1 MMIHSRND
9 RRPPSGPKRRRTP
22 VGSALAALAV
32 LVATGC
38 TSGAPALA
46 PGTNSIR
53 DVPVKQGGSLVIGA
67 EQEPDCADW
76 ISTCAGSIWGTYL
89 MQAQT
94 IPQVFKVVQQGNT
107 WVPVASDLM
116 AATPTTSVADGR
128 QTITYT
134 LNPAAVWS
142 DGQPITSA
150 DLKYTALQIRDGKDV
165 FTQTGYDLIDS
176 VATPDPRTAV
186 VTLKSPYANWRQLF
200 GADYGVL
207 PAHLLDGKDRN
218 ALMKNGYTFSGGP
231 WKIASWVRGTSV
243 TLVPNERYWGP
254 KPHLDKVTFQFTTDT
269 AAEFQAFASG
279 QLDALYPTP
288 QLDVLSQINSLGG
301 SANMQVETRTGNL
314 QALWMNNST
323 FPFDSPA
330 VRQALAYSI
339 DRGAIVHK
347 LFGSLG
353 VAAPAQSFLSPLV
366 SAFASEDF
374 AGYRRDPAKVQQ
386 IMTAAGWAKNGDGI
400 WAKDGRAAQFT
411 IVSLAGNQSR
421 ELTEQILQS
430 QLRQAGFKMT
440 IKNTSAANL
449 FGKVAPAGDFQLG
462 LWTLTDTFPEP
473 TLDATLASTSI
484 PGAVEGSSGIN
495 FIRAKIPGLDELLRR
510 VRTEV
515 DETARIQASR
525 QAEKLIAESVPSLP
539 LGAVPNILLTGK
551 GVGGPISI
559 NPVQG
564 PFWNLAE
571 WGLAK

>member
-1 MMIHSRND
+1 MIHTRNE
-9 RRPPSGPKRRRTP
+9 RRPRRAGRFRTP
-22 VGSALAALAV
+22 VKSALAALAV

-38 TSGAPALA
+38 TSGSPALA
-46 PGTNSIR
+46 PGTNSIP

-76 ISTCAGSIWGTYL
+76 IATCAGSIWGTYL

-94 IPQVFKVVQQGNT
+94 IPQVFTVVRQGED

-116 AATPTTSVADGR
+116 AETPTTAVAQGR
-128 QTITYT
+128 QTITYR

-142 DGQPITSA
+142 DGAPITSA
-150 DLKYTALQIRDGKDV
+150 DLKYTALQIRDGNDI
-165 FTQTGYDLIDS
+165 FSRSGYDLIDS
-176 VATPDPRTAV
+176 VDTPDARTAV
-186 VTLKSPYANWRQLF
+186 VTLKSAYANWRQLF
-200 GADYGVL
+200 GAEFGVL
-207 PAHLLDGKDRN
+207 PAHLLEGKDRN

-301 SANMQVETRTGNL
+301 SANMQVESRTGNL

-323 FPFDSPA
+323 FPFDSVA
-330 VRQALAYSI
+330 VRQAFAYSV
-339 DRGAIVHK
+339 DREAIVRK

-353 VAAPAQSFLSPLV
+353 VGAPAQSFLSPLV
-366 SAFASEDF
+366 SAFAADDF
-374 AGYRRDPAKVQQ
+374 AVYRRDVNKVRE
-386 IMTAAGWAKNGDGI
+386 IMTTAGWARNGEGI
-400 WAKDGRAAQFT
+400 WSKDGRAAQFT

-449 FGKVAPAGDFQLG
+449 FGKIAPAGDFQLG
-462 LWTLTDTFPEP
+462 LWTLIDTFPVP
-473 TLDATLASTSI
+473 TLDATFASTSI
-484 PGAVEGSSGIN
+484 PGAANGDSGIN
-495 FIRAKIPGLDELLRR
+495 FIRANIPGLDSLLGR
-510 VRTEV
+510 VGTDVEQTSRL
-515 DETARIQASR
+515 QASR
-525 QAEKLIAESVPSLP
+525 ETEKLLAESVPSLP
-539 LGAVPNILLTGK
+539 LGAVPNILLTAK
-551 GVGGPISI
+551 KVGGPISI

-564 PFWNLAE
+564 PFWNLAQ

>member
-1 MMIHSRND
+1 MIPERTGH
-9 RRPPSGPKRRRTP
+9 RPPRARRLRNP
-22 VGSALAALAV
+22 VAGALAALTV
-32 LVATGC
+32 LVATAC

-53 DVPVKQGGSLVIGA
+53 DVPVKDGGSLVIGA

-94 IPQVFKVVQQGNT
+94 IPQVFTVVQRGRD
-107 WVPVASDLM
+107 WVPVASPLM
-116 AATPTTSVADGR
+116 AGTPTTEVADGR

-165 FTQTGYDLIDS
+165 FTQTGYDLIDTI
-176 VATPDPRTAV
+176 ATPDARTTI

-200 GADYGVL
+200 GAEYGVL
-207 PAHLLDGKDRN
+207 PAHLLEGKDRN
-218 ALMKNGYTFSGGP
+218 EVMKNGYGFSGGP
-231 WKIASWVRGTSV
+231 WKIASWIRGTSV

-254 KPHLDKVTFQFTTDT
+254 KPHLNKVTFQFTTDT

-301 SANMQVETRTGNL
+301 SADMQVETRTGNL
-314 QALWMNNST
+314 QALWMNNAA
-323 FPFDSPA
+323 FPFDSKA
-330 VRQALAYSI
+330 VREAFAYSI
-339 DRGAIVHK
+339 DRAAIVRK

-353 VAAPAQSFLSPLV
+353 VTAPAQSFLSPLV
-366 SAFASEDF
+366 SAFAAEDF
-374 AGYRRDPAKVQQ
+374 AVYRRDLTRVGQ

-462 LWTLTDTFPEP
+462 LWNLTDTFPEP
-473 TLDATLASTSI
+473 TLDASFGSASI
-484 PGAVEGSSGIN
+484 PGDANGNSGIN
-495 FIRAKIPGLDELLRR
+495 FVRANIPGLDALLGR
-510 VRTEV
+510 VGSDV
-515 DETARIQASR
+515 DEASR
-525 QAEKLIAESVPSLP
+525 LEASRRSEKLLAESVPSLP

-551 GVGGPISI
+551 KVGGPISI

>member
-1 MMIHSRND
+1 MIPERTGH
-9 RRPPSGPKRRRTP
+9 RPPRARRLRNP
-22 VGSALAALAV
+22 VAGALAALTV
-32 LVATGC
+32 LVATAC

-53 DVPVKQGGSLVIGA
+53 DVPVKDGGSLVIGA

-94 IPQVFKVVQQGNT
+94 IPQVFTVVQRGKD
-107 WVPVASDLM
+107 WVPVASPLM
-116 AATPTTSVADGR
+116 AGTPTTEVADGR

-165 FTQTGYDLIDS
+165 FTQTGYDLIDTI
-176 VATPDPRTAV
+176 ATPNARTAI

-200 GADYGVL
+200 GAEYGVL
-207 PAHLLDGKDRN
+207 PAHLLEGKDRN
-218 ALMKNGYTFSGGP
+218 EVMKNGYGFSGGP
-231 WKIASWVRGTSV
+231 WKIASWIRGTSV

-254 KPHLDKVTFQFTTDT
+254 KPHLNKVTFQFTTDT

-301 SANMQVETRTGNL
+301 SADMQVETRTGNL
-314 QALWMNNST
+314 QALWMNNAA
-323 FPFDSPA
+323 FPFDSKA
-330 VRQALAYSI
+330 VREAFAYSI
-339 DRGAIVHK
+339 DRAAIVRK

-353 VAAPAQSFLSPLV
+353 VTAPAQSFLSPLV
-366 SAFASEDF
+366 SAFAAEDF
-374 AGYRRDPAKVQQ
+374 AVYQRDLTRVGQ

-400 WAKDGRAAQFT
+400 WAKDGRAAQFA

-462 LWTLTDTFPEP
+462 LWNLTDTFPEP
-473 TLDATLASTSI
+473 TLDASFGSGSI
-484 PGAVEGSSGIN
+484 PGDANGNSGIN
-495 FIRAKIPGLDELLRR
+495 FVRANIPGLDALLGR
-510 VRTEV
+510 VGSDV
-515 DETARIQASR
+515 DEASR
-525 QAEKLIAESVPSLP
+525 LEASRRSEKLLAESVPSLP

-551 GVGGPISI
+551 KVGGPISI

>member
-1 MMIHSRND
+1 MIHERSDRIPSRA
-9 RRPPSGPKRRRTP
+9 GKLRTP

-46 PGTNSIR
+46 PGTAIR

-76 ISTCAGSIWGTYL
+76 ISSCAGSIWGTYL

-94 IPQVFKVVQQGNT
+94 IPQVFTVAPQGKD

-116 AATPTTSVADGR
+116 ASTPTTAMVDGR
-128 QTITYT
+128 QTITYR

-150 DLKYTALQIRDGKDV
+150 DLKYTALQIRDGKDI

-176 VATPDPRTAV
+176 ISTPDARTAV
-186 VTLKSPYANWRQLF
+186 LTLKSPYANWRQLF
-200 GADYGVL
+200 GAEYGVL
-207 PAHLLDGKDRN
+207 PAHLLEGKDRN

-231 WKIASWVRGTSV
+231 WRIASWVRGTSV
-243 TLVPNERYWGP
+243 TLVPNERYWGR

-288 QLDVLSQINSLGG
+288 QLDVLAQINSLGG
-301 SANMQVETRTGNL
+301 SADMQVETRTGNL
-314 QALWMNNST
+314 QALWMNNSA
-323 FPFDSPA
+323 FPFDSVA
-330 VRQALAYSI
+330 VRQALAHSI
-339 DRGAIVHK
+339 DRGAIVRK

-353 VAAPAQSFLSPLV
+353 VTAPAQSFLSPLV
-366 SAFASEDF
+366 SAFAAEDF
-374 AGYRRDPAKVQQ
+374 AVYQRDLAKVQQ

-400 WAKDGRAAQFT
+400 WSKDGRAAQFT

-473 TLDATLASTSI
+473 TLDATFGSTAI
-484 PGAVEGSSGIN
+484 PSDANGNSGIN
-495 FIRAKIPGLDELLRR
+495 FIRAQVPGLDSVLGR
-510 VRTEV
+510 VGTEV
-515 DETARIQASR
+515 DETSRLQASR
-525 QAEKLIAESVPSLP
+525 QAERLIADTVPSLP

-551 GVGGPISI
+551 KVGGPIGI

>member
-1 MMIHSRND
+1 MIPERTGH
-9 RRPPSGPKRRRTP
+9 RPPRARRLRNP
-22 VGSALAALAV
+22 VAGALAALTV
-32 LVATGC
+32 LVATAC

-53 DVPVKQGGSLVIGA
+53 DVPVKDGGSLVIGA

-94 IPQVFKVVQQGNT
+94 IPQVFTVVQRGRD
-107 WVPVASDLM
+107 WVPVASPLM
-116 AATPTTSVADGR
+116 AGTPTTEVADGR

-165 FTQTGYDLIDS
+165 FTQTGYDLIDTI
-176 VATPDPRTAV
+176 ATPDARTTI

-200 GADYGVL
+200 GAEYGVL
-207 PAHLLDGKDRN
+207 PAHLLEGKDRN
-218 ALMKNGYTFSGGP
+218 EVMKNGYGFSGGP
-231 WKIASWVRGTSV
+231 WKIASWIRGTSV

-254 KPHLDKVTFQFTTDT
+254 KPHLNKVTFQFTTDT

-301 SANMQVETRTGNL
+301 SADMQVETRTGNL
-314 QALWMNNST
+314 QALWMNNAA
-323 FPFDSPA
+323 FPFDSKA
-330 VRQALAYSI
+330 VREAFAYSI
-339 DRGAIVHK
+339 DRAAIVRK

-353 VAAPAQSFLSPLV
+353 VTAPAQSFLSPLV
-366 SAFASEDF
+366 SAFAAEDF
-374 AGYRRDPAKVQQ
+374 AVYQRDLTRVGQ
-386 IMTAAGWAKNGDGI
+386 IMTAAGWTKNGDGI

-462 LWTLTDTFPEP
+462 LWNLTDTFPEP
-473 TLDATLASTSI
+473 TLDASFGSGSI
-484 PGAVEGSSGIN
+484 PGDANGNSGIN
-495 FIRAKIPGLDELLRR
+495 FVRANIPGLDALLGR
-510 VRTEV
+510 VGSDV
-515 DETARIQASR
+515 DEASR
-525 QAEKLIAESVPSLP
+525 LEASRRSEKLLAESVPSLP

-551 GVGGPISI
+551 KVGGPISI

>member
-1 MMIHSRND
+1 M
-9 RRPPSGPKRRRTP
+9 
-22 VGSALAALAV
+22 
-32 LVATGC
+32 ATGC

-46 PGTNSIR
+46 PGTNSIP

-76 ISTCAGSIWGTYL
+76 IATCAGSIWGTYL

-94 IPQVFKVVQQGNT
+94 IPQVFTVVQQGKD

-116 AATPTTSVADGR
+116 AETPTTEVAEGR
-128 QTITYT
+128 QTITYRI
-134 LNPAAVWS
+134 NPAAVWS
-142 DGQPITSA
+142 DGAPITSA
-150 DLKYTALQIRDGKDV
+150 DLKYTALQIRDGKDI
-165 FTQTGYDLIDS
+165 FSRNGYDLIDS
-176 VATPDPRTAV
+176 VDTPDARTAV

-200 GADYGVL
+200 GAEFGVL
-207 PAHLLDGKDRN
+207 PAHLLEGKDRN

-243 TLVPNERYWGP
+243 TLVPNEGYWGP

-301 SANMQVETRTGNL
+301 SANMQVESRTGNL

-323 FPFDSPA
+323 FPFDSVA
-330 VRQALAYSI
+330 VRQAFAYSV
-339 DRGAIVHK
+339 DREAIVRK

-353 VAAPAQSFLSPLV
+353 VGAPAQSFLSPLV
-366 SAFASEDF
+366 SAFAADDF
-374 AGYRRDPAKVQQ
+374 AVYRRDVNKVRE
-386 IMTAAGWAKNGDGI
+386 IMTAAGWAKNGEGI
-400 WAKDGRAAQFT
+400 WSKDGRAAQFT

-462 LWTLTDTFPEP
+462 LWTLIDTFPVP
-473 TLDATLASTSI
+473 TLDATFASTSI
-484 PGAVEGSSGIN
+484 PSAANGDSGIN
-495 FIRAKIPGLDELLRR
+495 FIRANIPGLDSLLGR
-510 VRTEV
+510 VSTDVEQTSRM
-515 DETARIQASR
+515 QASR
-525 QAEKLIAESVPSLP
+525 ETEKLLAESVPSLP
-539 LGAVPNILLTGK
+539 LGAVPNILLTAK
-551 GVGGPISI
+551 KVGGPISI

-564 PFWNLAE
+564 PFWNLAQ